1 MGHQQECLCSKTIT
15 PFLIIYRLAAYTFT
29 CLQNLTRD
37 PKSVFKVP
45 LQHLQIR
52 TEQQTQRL
60 PTRAS
65 PGGGF
70 YLLSSA
76 LTLYTNAFHTSILDQ
91 VFPLR
96 GFTVAKRP
104 LVPCWSTS
112 GLLERC
118 AVSSWDT
125 VSHEAVRRALWT
137 KTSRRWGS
145 NSSLHLISDVQPLDM

>member
-1 MGHQQECLCSKTIT
+1 MQDSWMGHQQKCLCSKTIT
-15 PFLIIYRLAAYTFT
+15 LFLIIHRLAAYTFT
-29 CLQNLTRD
+29 CLQNLRRD

-60 PTRAS
+60 STRAS
-65 PGGGF
+65 TGGGF

-96 GFTVAKRP
+96 GFTVTKRP

-112 GLLERC
+112 GLLKRR

-125 VSHEAVRRALWT
+125 VCE
-137 KTSRRWGS
+137 TSFMNKNFKAMRK
-145 NSSLHLISDVQPLDM
+145 